1 MINLYWPVYKNL
13 EKEVI
18 ELSFNIYFDDNQF
31 EYIKDKEKGLLK
43 SPPYS
48 LKIGELLIRC
58 CTEIEALIKELTSGK
73 DTLIKRLPN
82 VDSNKAITNGCR
94 LKYLFKTYCIDEKI
108 VVVSS
113 NNMYFKNAEN
123 KSFTPFK
130 YQKNSFDDYYSA
142 YNAVKHN
149 RNLETLHKGN
159 IRYLLKALASLYILN
174 LYYRNDIINLDRN
187 PNYVPSF
194 SDIFMIESLK
204 ASMTEKNGKVKITY
218 SNFNALKRSVF
229 LVKKGTS
236 FTKKEYQIIDSF
248 NSEVNKKIAEIKLL
262 NPNIE
267 HIKAIELAIQLSQ
280 SGQQLKE
287 SSENIEY
294 EAIIVN
300 PKDIDFYISI
310 GCKEKFND
318 EELKIIETEIENLKL
333 EH

>member
-31 EYIKDKEKGLLK
+31 EYIEDKNQSLLK

-58 CTEIEALIKELTSGK
+58 CTEIEALIKELTFGK

-82 VDSNKAITNGCR
+82 VDSNRPITNGCR
-94 LKYLFKTYCIDEKI
+94 LKYLFKTYGIDEKI

-113 NNMYFKNAEN
+113 NNMYFKKNEN

-130 YQKNSFDDYYSA
+130 YLKNSIDDYYSA
-142 YNAVKHN
+142 YNAIKHN

-174 LYYRNDIINLDRN
+174 LYYRNDIINLDKN
-187 PNYVPSF
+187 PNNVPSF
-194 SDIFMIESLK
+194 SDIFSVESIK

-218 SNFNALKRSVF
+218 SNFKALKSSVF
-229 LVKKGTS
+229 LVKKSTS
-236 FTKKEYQIIDSF
+236 FTEKEYQIIDNF
-248 NSEVNKKIAEIKLL
+248 NLEVNKKIAEIKSK

-267 HIKAIELAIQLSQ
+267 HIKAIELAIQSSQ

-287 SSENIEY
+287 SNENIEY
-294 EAIIVN
+294 EAIIFN
-300 PKDIDFYISI
+300 PKEIDFYISI
-310 GCKEKFND
+310 GCKEKFNT
-318 EELKIIETEIENLKL
+318 EELKNIEIEIENLKI
-333 EH
+333 EY